1 MTSSILYDQQME
13 KLYLHQDKYN
23 CHSYLAITNIT
34 ILSMFQTVMFRSFW
48 ACSSYELAHRILTG
62 NIIELLV
69 LKTIVHIYYLLANQ
83 VCEMIIVLQHYLLR
97 IRKLSQRLSQYCLKS
112 TILFVNKIK
121 KIPIFSNINHV
132 DTKTATSA
140 TKIKIFIL
148 INSSIQ
154 HYLKVKNNV
163 VNVVNYSLAVIN
175 TAMIAAM
182 RSLKNLN
189 NTINNL
195 TISIRR
201 TSRPIQIMRLK
212 EISPILEFRIFH
224 SSPWI

>member
-1 MTSSILYDQQME
+1 MVLSTC
-13 KLYLHQDKYN
+13 YL
-23 CHSYLAITNIT
+23 
-34 ILSMFQTVMFRSFW
+34 VMSLSFW
-48 ACSSYELAHRILTG
+48 ACNFYDLAHLKLIGSTTVS
-62 NIIELLV
+62 LV
-69 LKTIVHIYYLLANQ
+69 LVIIVLIYYLLVNL
-83 VCEMIIVLQHYLLR
+83 VCAMIIVSQHYLLR
-97 IRKLSQRLSQYCLKS
+97 TRKLSQQLSQYCLKS

-182 RSLKNLN
+182 RSLKNFN
-189 NTINNL
+189 NMIYNL
-195 TISIRR
+195 ILSFRR
-201 TSRPIQIMRLK
+201 TSRPI
-212 EISPILEFRIFH
+212 
-224 SSPWI
+224 